1 MKYWFKSIALA
12 ILPRF
17 ANKIRAANLL
27 LDSRDSYLEATGW
40 MRSFLYGTPC
50 KSDGTP
56 IPWMNYSFLS
66 FLESRLN
73 ATHTVFEFGC
83 GFSTK
88 FYASKACRVFSVEHD
103 NSWLYKISQDLP
115 KNAKLIS
122 RSLDEGCSYV
132 DRFVEHAHEGDVGVV
147 DGRRRVACCE
157 VAIRNMK
164 PSAVL
169 ILDDSNRSK
178 YEEVF
183 TIAVKAGFKLI
194 RFQGLKPTGHCIE
207 ETTVFYRMN
216 NCFGL

>member
-50 KSDGTP
+50 KSD
-56 IPWMNYSFLS
+56 
-66 FLESRLN
+66 
-73 ATHTVFEFGC
+73 
-83 GFSTK
+83 
-88 FYASKACRVFSVEHD
+88 
-103 NSWLYKISQDLP
+103 
-115 KNAKLIS
+115 
-122 RSLDEGCSYV
+122 V
-132 DRFVEHAHEGDVGVV
+132 DSFVEHAHEVDVVVV